1 MDSIILERLRKA
13 KIVVNEEKK
22 VIEVFL
28 DVGTDGDD
36 LLVEGAKIKAPNPNF
51 RKWREG
57 NVRRYLKSNGYTYG
71 TCLEGPHSAVTNTQG
86 NSVGYWKY
94 QLRTVKSAATEKK
107 DVNNEDTKGGN
118 TKAKK
123 PRRKNLKKTHIG
135 ERLKKFP
142 KL

>member
-1 MDSIILERLRKA
+1 MDNIILERLEKA
-13 KIVVNEEKK
+13 KIVVNEEEK

-36 LLVEGAKIKAPNPNF
+36 LLVKGAKIKAPNPNF

-71 TCLEGPHSAVTNTQG
+71 TCIEGPRSAVTNTQG

-94 QLRTVKSAATEKK
+94 QLRTVKSAVTEKK
-107 DVNNEDTKGGN
+107 DITDENTKGGN
-118 TKAKK
+118 TEETKK
-123 PRRKNLKKTHIG
+123 PRRRKRTKK
-135 ERLKKFP
+135 
-142 KL
+142 